1 MKASKETEETQN
13 CVAHVAVCNAIST
26 LPSGCCA
33 TAGPSP
39 AIACTLEMSMEDSCT
54 ESNVSLAVAKH
65 KARSHKQT
73 DVS

>member
-13 CVAHVAVCNAIST
+13 CVAHIDVCNST
-26 LPSGCCA
+26 SALPSGCCA

-39 AIACTLEMSMEDSCT
+39 AIACTLEMSMEDSWT

-65 KARSHKQT
+65 KARSQKQT
-73 DVS
+73 GPS